1 MKAIVFVLFM
11 VLIGSAQINA
21 QTKSQQ
27 ANTYTAPETAVKY
40 QKLSVDGLE
49 IFYREAG
56 DPTNPTILFL
66 HGLPSSSHM
75 YRHIMT
81 DLSSQYHVIA
91 PDYPGFG
98 LSSSPSVNEFS
109 YTFNNLAIIIERF
122 IDALKL
128 NKINLYMQDYGGPV
142 GFRIASKRPEII
154 HSLIIQ
160 NANAYMEGIG
170 EGIQKIGKL
179 QQAGDSIALDKA
191 LHHIISYEGIKEQY
205 TEGAENLN
213 RISPDA
219 YNMDN
224 YFMEKQHIQEI
235 QVALLKNYKSNFPR
249 YPEWQQ
255 YFRKYQPHTLIVW
268 GRNDP
273 IFIAPGAQ
281 AYKRDLK
288 NAELHLLNGGHFV
301 LEEHHETVADIISQF
316 LAKRKKE
323 IPLNKAR

>member
-1 MKAIVFVLFM
+1 MKQTVFLLLVIVTAFTQ
-11 VLIGSAQINA
+11 IGA
-21 QTKSQQ
+21 QTKSQAIKTSSTSASKVQ
-27 ANTYTAPETAVKY
+27 YKNI
-40 QKLSVDGLE
+40 SVDGLE

-56 DPTNPTILFL
+56 NPNNPTILFL

-81 DLSSQYHVIA
+81 DLSSQFHVIA

-98 LSSSPSVNEFS
+98 LSSSPSMDK
-109 YTFNNLAIIIERF
+109 FNYSFDNLAIITEHF
-122 IDALKL
+122 VDMLGLK
-128 NKINLYMQDYGGPV
+128 KIHLYMQDYGGPV
-142 GFRIASKRPEII
+142 GFRIASKRPEIV

-160 NANAYMEGIG
+160 NANAYTEGIG
-170 EGIQKIGKL
+170 EGIQQIGKL
-179 QQAGDSIALDKA
+179 QQAGDSVALDKA
-191 LHHIISYEGIKEQY
+191 LRHIISYEGIKEQY
-205 TEGAENLN
+205 IVGAENQSS
-213 RISPDA
+213 ISPDS

-255 YFRKYQPHTLIVW
+255 YFRKYQPPTLIVW

-273 IFIAPGAQ
+273 IFIAAGAK

-301 LEEHHETVADIISQF
+301 LEEHHEMVAGIISNF
-316 LAKRKKE
+316 LKK
-323 IPLNKAR
+323 IPLRKEQ

>member
-1 MKAIVFVLFM
+1 MKPIVFVLFTI
-11 VLIGSAQINA
+11 LSGPAQISA
-21 QTKSQQ
+21 QTKSQL
-27 ANTYTAPETAVKY
+27 AKAYNTSETAILYK
-40 QKLSVDGLE
+40 KIAVDGLE

-56 DPTNPTILFL
+56 NPANPTILFL

-81 DLSSQYHVIA
+81 DLSSQFYVIA

-98 LSSSPSVNEFS
+98 LSSSPSVDKFN
-109 YTFNNLAIIIERF
+109 YTFDNLAVVMEHF
-122 IDALKL
+122 VDVLGLK
-128 NKINLYMQDYGGPV
+128 KINLYMQDYGGPV

-170 EGIQKIGKL
+170 EGIQQIGKL
-179 QQAGDSIALDKA
+179 QQAGDSITLDKA
-191 LHHIISYEGIKEQY
+191 LRHIISYEGIKEQY
-205 TEGAENLN
+205 IEGAENQS

-224 YFMEKQHIQEI
+224 YFMEKQHVQEI
-235 QVALLKNYKSNFPR
+235 QVALLKNYKSNFPK

-255 YFRKYQPHTLIVW
+255 YFRKYQPPTLIVW

-273 IFIAPGAQ
+273 IFIAPGAE
-281 AYKRDLK
+281 AYKNDLK

-301 LEEHHETVADIISQF
+301 LEEHHETVAGIISQF
-316 LAKRKKE
+316 LGKRKKE
-323 IPLNKAR
+323 NFSK